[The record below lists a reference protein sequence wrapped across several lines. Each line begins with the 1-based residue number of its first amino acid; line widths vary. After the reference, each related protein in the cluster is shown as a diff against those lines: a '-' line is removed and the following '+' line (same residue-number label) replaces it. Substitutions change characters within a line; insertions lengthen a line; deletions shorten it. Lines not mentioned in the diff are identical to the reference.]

1 MNLQGREDHY
11 KLGGL
16 KNLTKTSK
24 YKGSLFRHLSC
35 FCVLIGHGAL
45 KSQPKQKKKG
55 GLV

>member
-11 KLGGL
+11 KVGGL

-24 YKGSLFRHLSC
+24 YAC